1 MINVDFKIT
10 LEQIEASGQQRVY
23 WAIDTCWWTHDP
35 KHLYNTKDVNPALKQ
50 QHGVPCDPRGS
61 VLYEGVL
68 SDFLRSARE
77 TDIKLGHY
85 GKHGLRAFL
94 TAHHLNSSL
103 YGLPWSETTWQHYND
118 AIDRWEAN
126 AVGMADGLG
135 R

>member
-1 MINVDFKIT
+1 MGSSGHTGQPTPAGGPMIP
-10 LEQIEASGQQRVY
+10 
-23 WAIDTCWWTHDP
+23 TH
-35 KHLYNTKDVNPALKQ
+35 LFNTKDFEPVKQ
-50 QHGVPCDPRGS
+50 RFGVPCDPRGA

-77 TDIKLGHY
+77 ADIKLGHY

-94 TAHHLNSSL
+94 SAHHLNSSL
-103 YGLPWSETTWQHYND
+103 DGKPWSEITWQHYND